1 MLAWGESVA
10 CLGWREDSRVCCG
23 GWDHGGDPLKRAA
36 KRLWRNIHGRGGGG
50 MIYKLQKKG
59 SISCFND
66 MLALYQPCK
75 ICWQA
80 VKLDPNPIGWKS
92 TLTRWRSLQSGPQ
105 YWFLIFDCVSS
116 SKNKWKNFSSAQDWQ
131 SSALQ
136 RSTDL
141 VLITHNSMW
150 LGHSCPASTVPQ
162 QMLPCCGCHP
172 GQDHVTQNRV
182 QRARSTAGT
191 AQRGGGATEC
201 VGQPCRISHINISFS
216 LD

>member
-1 MLAWGESVA
+1 MEATH
-10 CLGWREDSRVCCG
+10 WRELPNAFGETSMDG
-23 GWDHGGDPLKRAA
+23 
-36 KRLWRNIHGRGGGG
+36 GGGG

-191 AQRGGGATEC
+191 AQRGGGRLS
-201 VGQPCRISHINISFS
+201 V
-216 LD
+216 